1 MYTYHGQMIAG
12 AVDLVPDL
20 AALDAVER
28 LLWNDEGIDAP
39 ARAAAPALAAPSIVG
54 VVSDGVGMPLAPCV
68 AHVRRC
74 QHAAVRI
81 ALCLRVP
88 SRLVPLFR
96 GAGQV
101 AVVPDDVE
109 IAAPNHV
116 LVLGLEGEQVLF
128 ERVVPAILVRQCLE
142 PVAGVDRIRPDQ
154 HGVRE
159 FDGQHACLG
168 AGVVKAGQAVV
179 DVHGLALRED
189 SDARVPLF
197 LANAPV
203 SVLVHSIQAGVRRH
217 LVHLGLGQ
225 HDHVRVFRVQ
235 VPHEP
240 LVVGALERRNVP
252 DRDARASW
260 RTRVDR

>member
-1 MYTYHGQMIAG
+1 MCTYHGQVIAC

-28 LLWNDEGIDAP
+28 LLRNDEGIDAP
-39 ARAAAPALAAPSIVG
+39 ARAAASALAAPSIVG
-54 VVSDGVGMPLAPCV
+54 IVSDGVWMPLSPSV
-68 AHVRRC
+68 AHVRRR
-74 QHAAVRI
+74 QHPAVGVT
-81 ALCLRVP
+81 LCLGVP
-88 SRLVPLFR
+88 CCLVPLFR
-96 GAGQV
+96 GARQV

-128 ERVVPAILVRQCLE
+128 EGIVPAILVRQRLE
-142 PVAGVDRIRPDQ
+142 PVAGIDRIRAHH

-159 FDGQHACLG
+159 FDGQHACVG

-179 DVHGLALRED
+179 DMHGLALRED

-203 SVLVHSIQAGVRRH
+203 PVLVHRIQAGVRRH

-225 HDHVRVFRVQ
+225 HYHVGVFRVQ